1 MKTSREDLG
10 DNKVRLSVEIAE
22 DEFDRDIEAAFRK
35 IAKEVRLPGFRPGK
49 APRRVLEARIGAD
62 AARQQ
67 ALQDAIPEYLS
78 RAVRENDVDLVA
90 APDVAIIGGQE
101 QGSVT
106 FDATCEVRPEITVA
120 GYSGLRVELPAP
132 TVSDEELDEVADG
145 ERRRHGSLAD
155 VDRPAQMG
163 DYVIVDLAGTHDG
176 EPVPGL
182 NTDDWTYEVGR
193 GWVAPGFDDQL
204 VGLKAGEEVR
214 FTAVPNGTER
224 EVDFVVAVQ
233 RVQEL
238 VVPDL
243 DDQWVSD
250 TFGEFDTVG
259 QWRESLRGRL
269 EAARVNQMR
278 SAVVDKVTDALAEL
292 VEIDAPESMVNGD
305 LQGRVQNTV
314 AQFQQQGISLEQW
327 LSATGQ
333 DTASFVE
340 QLKSQSVKAVKV
352 DLALRAVAQA
362 EGIEVDEVDLEAEY
376 EAIGLR
382 VGQSTA
388 KVRRAYEQNDAVTD
402 LQANLRKSKALDWL
416 LHSVE
421 FVDATGAALSRDTVL
436 GHSHEPDGSHPSGP
450 EDSAIHDGAD
460 PDGDQA

>member
-1 MKTSREDLG
+1 MKTKCEDLG

-35 IAKEVRLPGFRPGK
+35 IAREVRLPGFRPGK

-62 AARQQ
+62 AARRQ

-90 APDVAIIGGQE
+90 PPDVAITEGEEHGVV
-101 QGSVT
+101 S
-106 FDATCEVRPEITVA
+106 FDATCEVRPEITLA
-120 GYSGLRVELPAP
+120 GYAGLRVELPSP
-132 TVSDEELDEVADG
+132 TVTDEEVDEVAEG
-145 ERRRHGSLAD
+145 ERRRHGSLSDA
-155 VDRPAQMG
+155 DRPAQMG
-163 DYVIVDLAGTHDG
+163 DYVVVDLQGTHEG

-182 NTDDWTYEVGR
+182 NTDDWTYEIGR

-214 FTAVPNGTER
+214 FSAVPNGTDR
-224 EVDFVVAVQ
+224 SVDFVVAVQ

-238 VVPDL
+238 VLPAL
-243 DDQWVSD
+243 DDEWVSG
-250 TFGEFDTVG
+250 TFGEFDTVEA
-259 QWRESLRGRL
+259 WRESLRTRL

-278 SAVVDKVTDALAEL
+278 SVVVDKVTDALAAL

-314 AQFQQQGISLEQW
+314 SQFQQQGISLEQW

-333 DTASFVE
+333 DTESFVE
-340 QLKSQSVKAVKV
+340 QLKAQSVKAVKV
-352 DLALRAVAQA
+352 DLALRAVATA
-362 EGIEVDEVDLEAEY
+362 EGIDADEADLTAEY
-376 EAIGLR
+376 AAIALR
-382 VGQSTA
+382 VQQTPD

-416 LHSVE
+416 IHNVE
-421 FVDATGAALSRDTVL
+421 FVDATGAVLPRDTVL
-436 GHSHEPDGSHPSGP
+436 GHEHGPDGSHPDD
-450 EDSAIHDGAD
+450 EHDAD
-460 PDGDQA
+460 GEQA